1 MVATKSADELVQG
14 WEFKR
19 AGECLFWARSPDE
32 WSLKVDPETMDVSII
47 SNVGCITSMADGDF
61 VQASLQYTLAYVNRL
76 IQYGVIV
83 AIDERTEI

>member
-1 MVATKSADELVQG
+1 
-14 WEFKR
+14 
-19 AGECLFWARSPDE
+19 
-32 WSLKVDPETMDVSII
+32 MDVSII